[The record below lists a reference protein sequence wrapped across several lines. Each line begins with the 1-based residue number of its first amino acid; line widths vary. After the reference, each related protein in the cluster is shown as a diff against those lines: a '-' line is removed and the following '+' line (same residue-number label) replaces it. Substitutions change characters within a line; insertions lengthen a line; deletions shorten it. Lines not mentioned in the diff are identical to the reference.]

1 MDSHKFIPIQSADYL
16 EPQSLVNDSKENEA
30 ILSEDALRQLSKSL
44 TKLVPS
50 DVDILEKDVLEYGS
64 HKQNGEDH

>member
-1 MDSHKFIPIQSADYL
+1 MDSHEEL

>member
-1 MDSHKFIPIQSADYL
+1 MDSIASRASCSL